1 MQSPFDLKNKT
12 AARIDRFALSL
23 LICLACIGYFLML
36 FGRLAPGLLAG
47 LSLFAL
53 ILLTMLLFERST
65 LIKRDRA
72 LRERIGGSIA
82 LYDLILMP
90 ASNANMRVR
99 DLLCTALRAEP
110 FERDVLRYEYEDWL
124 VRCAQC
130 IRGTGISES
139 DVLAAHRAR
148 TERGCMQ
155 CVLCSTSGISSAA
168 VRAAEWVDPPIRL
181 ISGAQL
187 SALFGRIHPASDED
201 IARHARRQKK
211 PYSLSRMRLVALSPA
226 KQKKYLLCS
235 FLLLILYLISSTPM
249 SLVSCLLAFLL
260 AILCKKENSRMFRL

>member
-1 MQSPFDLKNKT
+1 
-12 AARIDRFALSL
+12 
-23 LICLACIGYFLML
+23 
-36 FGRLAPGLLAG
+36 
-47 LSLFAL
+47 
-53 ILLTMLLFERST
+53 
-65 LIKRDRA
+65 
-72 LRERIGGSIA
+72 
-82 LYDLILMP
+82 
-90 ASNANMRVR
+90 
-99 DLLCTALRAEP
+99 
-110 FERDVLRYEYEDWL
+110 
-124 VRCAQC
+124 
-130 IRGTGISES
+130 
-139 DVLAAHRAR
+139 
-148 TERGCMQ
+148 MQ

-235 FLLLILYLISSTPM
+235 FLLLILYLIFSTPM
-249 SLVSCLLAFLL
+249 SLLSCLLAFLL

>member
-1 MQSPFDLKNKT
+1 MQSPFDVKNK
-12 AARIDRFALSL
+12 AATRIDHFAFTL
-23 LICLACIGYFLML
+23 LTGLVCVGYFFML
-36 FGRLAPGLLAG
+36 FRRLALALLAG

-53 ILLTMLLFERST
+53 ILLTALLFERST
-65 LIKRDRA
+65 LSRRDRA
-72 LRERIGGSIA
+72 LRERIGGSMA
-82 LYDLILMP
+82 LCDLILMP
-90 ASNANMRVR
+90 SGEANRRVR
-99 DLLCTALRAEP
+99 DLLCAALRAEP
-110 FERDVLRYEYEDWL
+110 FEGDIMRYEGESWL

-130 IRGTGISES
+130 VSGSGVSEG
-139 DVLAAHRAR
+139 DVLSAHRAR
-148 TERGCMQ
+148 TERSCTQ
-155 CVLCSTSGISSAA
+155 CVLCSTGSVSPAA

-211 PYSLSRMRLVALSPA
+211 PYSFSRMRLVALSPA